1 MSKYITKILLNRAE
15 VTTTEQINIKSCMY
29 ALSLATET
37 DDRASSL
44 AAITSSC
51 RFSMVSIWEMVHDW
65 V

>member
-1 MSKYITKILLNRAE
+1 MSKYITKILLNRAK

-29 ALSLATET
+29 ALSLAAET
-37 DDRASSL
+37 DHHASSL
-44 AAITSSC
+44 VAISSSC